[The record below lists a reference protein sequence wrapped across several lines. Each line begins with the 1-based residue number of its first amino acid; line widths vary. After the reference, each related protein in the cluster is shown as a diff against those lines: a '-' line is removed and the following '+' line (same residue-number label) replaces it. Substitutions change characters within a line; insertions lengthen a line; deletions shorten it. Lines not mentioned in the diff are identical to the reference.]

1 MLNNDR
7 QEILVQRLLDRI
19 QDLNEEILVRIGRRI
34 KQIGKLTPSQA
45 HQINQ
50 MLMYGEDID
59 EIVQLL
65 SNITRLN
72 TVDIYN
78 IMNEEA
84 KINQGFAKMYYQA
97 RDIQFIPYSLNRAL
111 QKQVNAI
118 AKLTLD
124 KYKNISNTSAIGY
137 TVRDLQGR
145 LQFKDVSTVYRET
158 IDNALINIVQGK
170 ETYDF
175 EMRKTIKDLGTSG
188 LKTIDYE
195 SGVSRRLDSAV
206 RMNLLDGMRQLTN
219 DLQEQFGNEFGA
231 DGVEISVHSNPAP
244 DHAPIQGH
252 QFSKAEFDKMQNN
265 LPFQDYT
272 GRRYNAIE
280 RPISQWNCYHY
291 TFSIV
296 LGINE
301 PEYTNE
307 QLDKML
313 QNNNKGFELDGKHY
327 TNYEGTQLQRMLER
341 KIREQK
347 DIQILAKASDD
358 KEMIID
364 SQNKITQ
371 LTNKYK
377 QLVTVSGLPNQLRT
391 RARVA
396 GYRKINVANI

>member
-7 QEILVQRLLDRI
+7 QEILVQRLLNRI

-34 KQIGKLTPSQA
+34 KQIGRLTPSQA

-50 MLMYGEDID
+50 ILMYGEDID

-252 QFSKAEFDKMQNN
+252 QFSKVEFDKMQNN
-265 LPFQDYT
+265 LPFKDYT

-313 QNNNKGFELDGKHY
+313 QDNNKGFELDGKHY